1 MQIQQNL
8 SGFLQKLNIFY
19 TFALVFTYSDNPETK
34 GKFYAYFS
42 VRLAAAL
49 LLSLSLAAC
58 QASGTAGSSRG
69 ANASIFTNILT
80 LQF

>member
-1 MQIQQNL
+1 MRI
-8 SGFLQKLNIFY
+8 
-19 TFALVFTYSDNPETK
+19 
-34 GKFYAYFS
+34 FS

-58 QASGTAGSSRG
+58 QASGTAESSRG
-69 ANASIFTNILT
+69 ANASVFTNILT

>member
-1 MQIQQNL
+1 MRI
-8 SGFLQKLNIFY
+8 
-19 TFALVFTYSDNPETK
+19 
-34 GKFYAYFS
+34 FS

-69 ANASIFTNILT
+69 ANASVFTNILT
-80 LQF
+80 RSFKPPLKIKQPAKV

>member
-1 MQIQQNL
+1 MRI
-8 SGFLQKLNIFY
+8 
-19 TFALVFTYSDNPETK
+19 
-34 GKFYAYFS
+34 FS

-49 LLSLSLAAC
+49 LLSLSLAAY

-69 ANASIFTNILT
+69 ANASVFTNILT